1 MKANRRFG
9 VCDILLMLSALAFLL
24 GLLFVFFPC
33 GAKEDG
39 GWMSCHWAGQALK
52 GVAAL
57 ELVLAL
63 QNIRRKPLSSVTLM
77 LLAAYLAFSVFAGS
91 LVVMSLRNGLKGY
104 EARLG
109 ADVVVVPAEAG
120 LKGGLESILLQGVP
134 GYFYM
139 NESVVKKISVMEKIS
154 AMDGA

>member
-63 QNIRRKPLSSVTLM
+63 FHLLPAPAERKIGLDLSLIAAALLALLIPGRLIGLCLMASMRCRGLMAPAVTVFSV
-77 LLAAYLAFSVFAGS
+77 LLAALA
-91 LVVMSLRNGLKGY
+91 
-104 EARLG
+104 
-109 ADVVVVPAEAG
+109 
-120 LKGGLESILLQGVP
+120 LLDLLYQR
-134 GYFYM
+134 
-139 NESVVKKISVMEKIS
+139 KWK
-154 AMDGA
+154 